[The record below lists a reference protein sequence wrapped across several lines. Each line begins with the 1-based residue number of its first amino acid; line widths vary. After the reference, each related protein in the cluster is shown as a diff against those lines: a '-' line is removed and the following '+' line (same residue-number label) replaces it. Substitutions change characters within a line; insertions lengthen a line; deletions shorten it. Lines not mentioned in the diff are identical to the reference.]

1 MTTTQKIAIA
11 AACLVTIGFRLNLP
25 WLPNLGTMVA
35 LSLLCGC
42 ACKSWWG
49 FAIPL
54 GIRVLTDV
62 ALEMKTGYGFFSSWP
77 FDYSAYLFIA
87 LLGSRI
93 NAKSAFQIGG
103 GTLAS
108 VAIYFLVSN
117 FGVWFISSGI
127 SYPKNFA
134 GLVLCMQMGLPF
146 AKATIYGNLVAA
158 PVFFAGWALATAADA
173 NSLQSCAQI
182 AKADNA

>member
-1 MTTTQKIAIA
+1 MTTTQKITIA

-42 ACKSWWG
+42 VCNRWWG

-77 FDYSAYLFIA
+77 FDYSAYLLIA

-93 NAKSAFQIGG
+93 NAKSAVQIGG

-117 FGVWFISSGI
+117 FGVWFISSGNF
-127 SYPKNFA
+127 YPKNLA
-134 GLVLCMQMGLPF
+134 GLLLCMEMGLPF
-146 AKATIYGNLVAA
+146 AKATIIGNLVAA
-158 PVFFAGWALATAADA
+158 PVFFAGWALATLTHPKT
-173 NSLQSCAQI
+173 LQPTVTAE
-182 AKADNA
+182 NA